1 MRFSIVIPVYNVAPY
16 LRECLESVCQQAVN
30 DFECL
35 CVDDGSSDG
44 SGKILDDNAADD
56 PRFRVIH
63 QENIGVSAARNAALD
78 RVEGEWVVFLD
89 ADDVLAPCALSHI
102 SAAIQKSPFADVIAF
117 KTRRFKDGEAPTLSD
132 GADLTVFGNLI
143 DSRREFDAKNAL
155 CDFWGKAYRRRVIGN
170 VRFKPYVVGEDQLF
184 MLEVMLASSWT
195 QEITSVLYGY
205 RQRATSAVHTN
216 VTKRKIADMIAYNFD
231 ELAVVERAEK
241 HVAAS
246 FVRITINWLTERV
259 AGYFFSHQNV
269 GEKDALWTMWRTC
282 LSSTS
287 AYSKLPTFQR
297 IRLRL
302 FGAVPVRMAAW
313 LLFFIPY
320 WLKTKGFHR

>member
-155 CDFWGKAYRRRVIGN
+155 CDFWGKAYRRSVIGN

-205 RQRATSAVHTN
+205 RQRATSVVHTN
-216 VTKRKIADMIAYNFD
+216 VTKRKVADMIAYNFD
-231 ELAVVERAEK
+231 ELTVIDRGQK
-241 HVAAS
+241 HVSAT
-246 FVRITINWLTERV
+246 FIRIVANWLTEGVSYR
-259 AGYFFSHQNV
+259 FFDLSR
-269 GEKDALWTMWRTC
+269 EDRLELWPMWREALERAVHSRR
-282 LSSTS
+282 LSR
-287 AYSKLPTFQR
+287 FQ
-297 IRLRL
+297 RLRL
-302 FGAVPVRMAAW
+302 ILFRAAPFCSIAK
-313 LLFFIPY
+313 LFFYFPAV
-320 WLKTKGFHR
+320 LKVRGLHR